1 MQQPPRVFGP
11 PIQPVDKEDL
21 MPNPFKRR
29 LLGSASVTLAAAL
42 ALGAPSVPAHA
53 ASTTAGSATAVTFYL
68 PLRNASGAEAA
79 ARAIQTPGSAT
90 YHQFLTLAQF
100 KKAYAP
106 TNATITEVES
116 VLAQLGYTVTYVFA
130 NNLAI
135 QATAPSST
143 VESTL
148 GLQLRTATLNGRSGI
163 VPSRAA
169 TLPPQLVGLVRN
181 IGGLDTLH
189 VPHPMSR
196 HAAVVTPAMQAS
208 KQSANAALTGG
219 TPGNYLPADFAS
231 RYDVDPIYASGV
243 NGRGTTIGIVTL
255 ANFYP
260 SDAYTFWKDIGLKV
274 SQSRITVVDV
284 DGGTSLTP
292 SDAAG
297 EGETD
302 LDVEESGGLAPG
314 AKERVYISQNNTN
327 ANFID
332 GFEAAASDNIADTVS
347 TSWGQPELEFFAGVG
362 QTDTTAQIDDFH
374 EVFLEMALQGQS
386 IFVASGDSGSF
397 DTVEGCPTTGTPSAK
412 NPVCNAPYAVDSP
425 SNDPLVTAAGG
436 TTTPFTAEL
445 TDGATLSVTTE
456 RAWSWD
462 YIAEEDPAIP
472 VSGVFS
478 TGDGGGV
485 SSYFAKPWYQVG
497 VPGITATVPNQSFT
511 ENTGSGPVTIL
522 TLPSGFAGRN
532 MPDVSTDADPESGYQ
547 FIEEGAV
554 QNFYGGTSFVAPQL
568 NGVNALF
575 NEALGKRTGQIN
587 PALYAFGRDYI
598 PDVTAGDNWGY
609 NAVPGFDNAS
619 GVGKLDAAQALLG
632 LATLQAGL

>member
-1 MQQPPRVFGP
+1 MT
-11 PIQPVDKEDL
+11 
-21 MPNPFKRR
+21 NPFRHR
-29 LLGSASVTLAAAL
+29 LLGSASAVLAAGL
-42 ALGAPSVPAHA
+42 ALGAPTLAAHA
-53 ASTTAGSATAVTFYL
+53 AGTTAGSATAVTFYL
-68 PLRNASGAEAA
+68 PLRNAPAAEAA
-79 ARAIQTPGSAT
+79 AQAIQTPGSAT
-90 YHQFLTLAQF
+90 YHRFLTLAQF
-100 KKAYAP
+100 KKTYAP
-106 TNATITEVES
+106 TKAAVTEVES

-148 GLQLRTATLNGRSGI
+148 ALTLRTATMNGRTGI
-163 VPSRAA
+163 VPSRAP
-169 TLPPQLVGLVRN
+169 TLPTQLAGLVRN

-189 VPHPMSR
+189 VAHPLNT
-196 HAAVVTPAMQAS
+196 HAAVITPAMRAS
-208 KQSANAALTGG
+208 KQSANATLTGG

-274 SQSRITVVDV
+274 AQSRITVVDV
-284 DGGTSLTP
+284 DGGTTLTP

-347 TSWGQPELEFFAGVG
+347 TSWGQPELDFFAGAG
-362 QTDTTAQIDDFH
+362 QSDITAQIDDFH

-386 IFVASGDSGSF
+386 IFVAAGDSGSF
-397 DTVEGCPTTGTPSAK
+397 DTVRSCPTSGTPTATT
-412 NPVCNAPYAVDSP
+412 PVCNAPYAVDSP

-445 TDGATLSVTTE
+445 NDGATLSVTTE

-462 YIAEEDPAIP
+462 YIAEQDPAIP

-478 TGDGGGV
+478 VGDGGGV
-485 SSYFAKPWYQVG
+485 SSYFAEPWYQIG
-497 VPGITATVPNQSFT
+497 VPGITTTKPNQSFI

-547 FIEEGAV
+547 YIEEGAV

-575 NEALGKRTGQIN
+575 NEALGKRTGQLN
-587 PALYAFGRDYI
+587 PAIYAFGRYYL
-598 PDVTAGDNWGY
+598 PDVTTGDNWGY
-609 NAVPGFDNAS
+609 DAVSGFDNAA
-619 GVGKLDAAQALLG
+619 GVGKLDASQALLG
-632 LATLQAGL
+632 LATLQAGLD